1 MVDALFYDFDPLQ
14 GLPKRSGTVTPSFRR
29 STTHA
34 RISAVEIAIRASA
47 KRFLSHPLVV
57 QQLEA
62 VWAGSIVFHSAADH
76 LHRRQPDA
84 EPGRFTSSSGRVR
97 QPAKGKNPAPAE
109 NLARRSVTLYE
120 PSNASLFKLSRLR
133 VPRYRQ
139 LFSSISYVIM
149 LGLFLAVLVERSID
163 ITTLE
168 LIFWFWGAGYLL
180 DEVVGFS
187 EQGFSLYILSV
198 WNSFDIAILLMT
210 ISYYLLRIYG
220 ILFLRGKHRVWMANQ
235 AYDLLAATAIFLMP
249 RAFSVLD
256 HYRYFSQL
264 LIAFRMMALD
274 FAAVLILI
282 VISCS
287 GFFVAFTLSYSGQ
300 EFSASQAAY
309 HVFQM
314 LLGFTP
320 AAWEIWGSYNVLGKA
335 TLAGFLL
342 ISHFLIV
349 TILITV
355 LTNSFMAIVQNAN
368 EEHLFLFAVNTISNV
383 KSDALFSYIAPTNIF
398 GWILSPLRYVMPFR
412 HFVRLNRSVIKLTH
426 VPILLLIFVYE
437 RLVLATGSFEPT
449 DLVERP
455 GRDANRAPGFIL
467 RTGGDL
473 FSPGVRLREPSV
485 ATFHKDQ
492 ALEEVFRWPFRGA
505 HDPDMRTAQRE
516 SYQQAKSQN
525 VVNDWMRSMGREG
538 GAHTPLDEE
547 QSVLDRLERNS
558 FLHPRKTAQAGG
570 PSRMASY
577 ARSVASDPDPSGF
590 AYIHED
596 HESPDVSRS
605 DQAHHTEDDG
615 DDELATN
622 DDNDAGTTDEQLN
635 SSDKENEPAIT
646 RPNPKKPRIA
656 LGEMDSAA
664 FGEDASP
671 LTPNPKSRRRPTL
684 RSQPDSG
691 ISSSPERPATQQ
703 RLLPSRSDL
712 ARHVRTASSATI
724 LFAPLEASVADR
736 TPPSEAQ
743 SPPKTAP
750 TPHSARSSALGTA
763 PATAAPGN
771 SGADTPRHQH
781 PRRSGAHTK
790 DSSRPPSSPRT
801 AAAPP
806 NATAGAGPVTTA
818 QGAAGRPLPA
828 RRAPRPPPNL
838 ASFLALSRRKPS
850 LNALA
855 LDLASDL
862 GDNRAAPAGDAAALL
877 GASFG
882 TQLEMVALRRGRRR
896 MVMSNDGDEDDDDGD
911 DDEEDNGVGRFRGY
925 GAASRLDRI
934 VLARMTTLEE
944 GFKEVLREVK
954 GLNQSRGG
962 SSAAGE

>member
-1 MVDALFYDFDPLQ
+1 
-14 GLPKRSGTVTPSFRR
+14 
-29 STTHA
+29 
-34 RISAVEIAIRASA
+34 
-47 KRFLSHPLVV
+47 
-57 QQLEA
+57 
-62 VWAGSIVFHSAADH
+62 
-76 LHRRQPDA
+76 
-84 EPGRFTSSSGRVR
+84 
-97 QPAKGKNPAPAE
+97 
-109 NLARRSVTLYE
+109 
-120 PSNASLFKLSRLR
+120 
-133 VPRYRQ
+133 
-139 LFSSISYVIM
+139 M

-163 ITTLE
+163 ITPLE
-168 LIFWFWGAGYLL
+168 LIFWFWSAGYLL

-220 ILFLRGKHRVWMANQ
+220 ILFLKGKDRIWMANQ

-300 EFSASQAAY
+300 AFSASQAAY

-335 TLAGFLL
+335 TLASFLL

-383 KSDALFSYIAPTNIF
+383 KSDALFSYIAPTNIL

-412 HFVRLNRSVIKLTH
+412 QFVWLNRSVIKLTH

-437 RLVLATGSFEPT
+437 RLVLSRSTFEPI
-449 DLVERP
+449 DLVEQR
-455 GRDANRAPGFIL
+455 GREATRAPGFML

-473 FSPGVRLREPSV
+473 FSPGVRIREPSV

-492 ALEEVFRWPFRGA
+492 ALEEVFRRPFRGA
-505 HDPDMRTAQRE
+505 HEDMNTAQRE
-516 SYQQAKSQN
+516 SFQQAKSQN
-525 VVNDWMRSMGREG
+525 VVNDWMRNMGHEG

-547 QSVLDRLERNS
+547 QSVLDHLETRPI
-558 FLHPRKTAQAGG
+558 LRRRKTAAGG
-570 PSRMASY
+570 PSRLASY
-577 ARSVASDPDPSGF
+577 ALSVASDPDPTGVADF
-590 AYIHED
+590 QYIHED
-596 HESPDVSRS
+596 PEYPGMDRS
-605 DQAHHTEDDG
+605 DPVYHTEDDG

-622 DDNDAGTTDEQLN
+622 DDDDAGTADDHLN

-646 RPNPKKPRIA
+646 RPATRPRTA
-656 LGEMDSAA
+656 LGEMETAT
-664 FGEDASP
+664 FGGEGSP
-671 LTPNPKSRRRPTL
+671 MTPLPRARRRPTL
-684 RSQPDSG
+684 RSQSV
-691 ISSSPERPATQQ
+691 SSSPERPATQK
-703 RLLPSRSDL
+703 RLPPSRADQG
-712 ARHVRTASSATI
+712 RHVRTASSATI
-724 LFAPLEASVADR
+724 LFAPLDGGADK
-736 TPPSEAQ
+736 TSPSEPQ
-743 SPPKTAP
+743 SSPKPAP
-750 TPHSARSSALGTA
+750 TPHSVRSLARHSG
-763 PATAAPGN
+763 PAAAGGN
-771 SGADTPRHQH
+771 SGADTPRYQH
-781 PRRSGAHTK
+781 PRRGAGPTPATTTATATA
-790 DSSRPPSSPRT
+790 DT
-801 AAAPP
+801 AAATGPGASQAVPP
-806 NATAGAGPVTTA
+806 P
-818 QGAAGRPLPA
+818 PH
-828 RRAPRPPPNL
+828 RAPRPAPNL
-838 ASFLALSRRKPS
+838 ASFLALNRRKPS

-862 GDNRAAPAGDAAALL
+862 GDNRAAPADAAALFST
-877 GASFG
+877 SFG
-882 TQLEMVALRRGRRR
+882 TQLEMAALRRRGVTGPRRQ
-896 MVMSNDGDEDDDDGD
+896 VMMSDEDDEDEDDNDGDE
-911 DDEEDNGVGRFRGY
+911 EDVPGMRRFRGAGY
-925 GAASRLDRI
+925 GVATRLNRI
-934 VLARMTTLEE
+934 VLARMATLEE

>member
-14 GLPKRSGTVTPSFRR
+14 GLPKRSGTVTPGFGR

-34 RISAVEIAIRASA
+34 RISTVEIAIRASA

-62 VWAGSIVFHSAADH
+62 VWAGNIVFHSAADR

-84 EPGRFTSSSGRVR
+84 EPGRFTSSSGRIR

-109 NLARRSVTLYE
+109 NLARRSVTLYN

-168 LIFWFWGAGYLL
+168 LIFWFWSAGYLL

-287 GFFVAFTLSYSGQ
+287 GFFVAFTLSYSGR

-320 AAWEIWGSYNVLGKA
+320 AAWESWGSYNILGKA
-335 TLAGFLL
+335 TLASFLL

-383 KSDALFSYIAPTNIF
+383 KSDALFSYIAPTNII
-398 GWILSPLRYVMPFR
+398 GWVLSPLRYVMPFR
-412 HFVRLNRSVIKLTH
+412 HFVRLNRSIIKLTH

-437 RLVLATGSFEPT
+437 RLVLARGSFEPT
-449 DLVERP
+449 Q
-455 GRDANRAPGFIL
+455 APGFIL

-485 ATFHKDQ
+485 ATFHQDQ
-492 ALEEVFRWPFRGA
+492 ALEEVFRRPFRGA
-505 HDPDMRTAQRE
+505 HDPHMRTAQRE

-596 HESPDVSRS
+596 HESPDISRS
-605 DQAHHTEDDG
+605 DRAHHTENDG

-622 DDNDAGTTDEQLN
+622 DDDDAGTTDEQLN
-635 SSDKENEPAIT
+635 SSDKENEPAVT

-656 LGEMDSAA
+656 LGELDSAA
-664 FGEDASP
+664 FGEDVSP

-684 RSQPDSG
+684 RSQPDSA

-703 RLLPSRSDL
+703 RLQPSRYDL

-724 LFAPLEASVADR
+724 LFAPLEASVGDR
-736 TPPSEAQ
+736 TPPSVAQ

-750 TPHSARSSALGTA
+750 SPHSARSSARGSA
-763 PATAAPGN
+763 PATAAAGN
-771 SGADTPRHQH
+771 SGAGTPH
-781 PRRSGAHTK
+781 PRRSGAHAK
-790 DSSRPPSSPRT
+790 DSSRPPSSPPA

-806 NATAGAGPVTTA
+806 NATAGAGPLTTA
-818 QGAAGRPLPA
+818 GGAAGPPPPA

-838 ASFLALSRRKPS
+838 ASFLALGRRKPS

-882 TQLEMVALRRGRRR
+882 TQLEMAALRRGRQRV
-896 MVMSNDGDEDDDDGD
+896 VMSDDGGEDDDDE
-911 DDEEDNGVGRFRGY
+911 DEVDNGMGRFRGY
-925 GAASRLDRI
+925 GAASRLNRI

-962 SSAAGE
+962 SGAAGE